1 VGGAPLEGGDTMNV
15 QKIFGS
21 YIDGAK
27 EMLRKEI
34 ETEIEENL
42 EHERDDAFT
51 TGVLEYCDKI
61 CLMGQKQKEVL
72 RVDTLRSLDDQK
84 SKIIALWELYVDR
97 TVAFSIWFDIY
108 MYTGVFFSI
117 VTLFLKL
124 YVIMAVFLA
133 FSILMAIASHS
144 PAIYVKLCYFFTGT
158 GGIIKK
164 LFTKYNRYGK
174 LEAKLT
180 LADDCDFLDFKR
192 EYKKWLY
199 TTSHK

>member
-1 VGGAPLEGGDTMNV
+1 MNV

-42 EHERDDAFT
+42 EHERDDAFA
-51 TGVLEYCDKI
+51 TGVLEYCDRI
-61 CLMGQKQKEVL
+61 SVIGQKQKEVL
-72 RVDTLRSLDDQK
+72 KADTIRKLDDQRI
-84 SKIIALWELYVDR
+84 KIVALWELYVDR
-97 TVAFSIWFDIY
+97 TIAFSIWFDVY
-108 MYTGVFFSI
+108 MYSGVFLSI
-117 VTLFLKL
+117 MTLLLKL
-124 YVIMAVFLA
+124 YVIMAVFLT

-164 LFTKYNRYGK
+164 LFTEYNRYGK

-180 LADDCDFLDFKR
+180 LADDLDFLDFKR

-199 TTSHK
+199 TTSHKIAPQI

>member
-1 VGGAPLEGGDTMNV
+1 MNV
-15 QKIFGS
+15 QKIFVS
-21 YIDGAK
+21 YIDEAK

-42 EHERDDAFT
+42 EQERDDAFII
-51 TGVLEYCDKI
+51 GVLEYCDRI
-61 CLMGQKQKEVL
+61 CLIGQKQKEVL
-72 RVDTLRSLDDQK
+72 RVDTLRSLDDQRF
-84 SKIIALWELYVDR
+84 KIIALWELYVDR
-97 TVAFSIWFDIY
+97 TVAFSIWFDVY

-144 PAIYVKLCYFFTGT
+144 PTIYVKLCYFFTGT

-164 LFTKYNRYGK
+164 LFTEYNRYGK

-199 TTSHK
+199 TTSHKIAPQI